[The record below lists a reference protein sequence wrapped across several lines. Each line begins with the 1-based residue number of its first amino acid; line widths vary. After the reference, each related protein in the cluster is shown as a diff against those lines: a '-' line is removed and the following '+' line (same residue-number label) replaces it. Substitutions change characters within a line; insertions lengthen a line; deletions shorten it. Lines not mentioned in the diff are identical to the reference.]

1 MTVFAWVIIIGC
13 ILCAYKGIPLIIL
26 PKQEIQ
32 PPKMVKAFNIEI
44 TNPDLKLEA
53 QNLVERTEI
62 YGMTYENLR
71 KEYDHN
77 EQELIKEQRSPIQ
90 SFEMV
95 QELTAKS
102 LRLLTQMNDIESKTL
117 KCNNRLKQIALEEVT
132 KYRQLQAEEIK
143 YE

>member
-1 MTVFAWVIIIGC
+1 MTVFACVIIIGC

-26 PKQEIQ
+26 PKQEVQ
-32 PPKMVKAFNIEI
+32 SPKVVKAFNIEI

-53 QNLVERTEI
+53 QNLIERTEI

-71 KEYDHN
+71 REYDHN
-77 EQELIKEQRSPIQ
+77 EKELIKEQRSPIN
-90 SFEMV
+90 SFEII

-132 KYRQLQAEEIK
+132 KYRQLQVEEIK

>member
-1 MTVFAWVIIIGC
+1 MTVFAWVIIIST
-13 ILCAYKGIPLIIL
+13 IICAYKGIALINL
-26 PKQEIQ
+26 PKQEVQ
-32 PPKMVKAFNIEI
+32 VPKEIKAFNIEI

-53 QNLVERTEI
+53 NNLLERTEI

-77 EQELIKEQRSPIQ
+77 EQELIKEQRSPIH
-90 SFEMV
+90 SFEMI

-132 KYRQLQAEEIK
+132 KYRQLQVEEIK

>member
-1 MTVFAWVIIIGC
+1 MTVFAWVIIIGT
-13 ILCAYKGIPLIIL
+13 IICAYKGIPLINL
-26 PKQEIQ
+26 PKQEVQ
-32 PPKMVKAFNIEI
+32 APKKIKAFNIEI

-53 QNLVERTEI
+53 NNLLERTEI
-62 YGMTYENLR
+62 YGMQYENLR

-132 KYRQLQAEEIK
+132 RCRQLQVEEIK

>member
-1 MTVFAWVIIIGC
+1 MTVFACVIIIGC

-26 PKQEIQ
+26 PKQEVQ
-32 PPKMVKAFNIEI
+32 SSKVVKAFNIEI

-53 QNLVERTEI
+53 QNLIERTEI

-71 KEYDHN
+71 REYDHN
-77 EQELIKEQRSPIQ
+77 EQELIKEQRSLMQ
-90 SFEMV
+90 SFEIV

-132 KYRQLQAEEIK
+132 KYRQLQVEEIK

>member
-1 MTVFAWVIIIGC
+1 MTVFAWVIIIGT
-13 ILCAYKGIPLIIL
+13 IICAYKGISLINL
-26 PKQEIQ
+26 PKQEVQ
-32 PPKMVKAFNIEI
+32 APKEIKAFNIEI

-53 QNLVERTEI
+53 NNLLERTEI

-71 KEYDHN
+71 KEYDYN
-77 EQELIKEQRSPIQ
+77 EQELIKEQKSPMQ
-90 SFEMV
+90 SFEIV

-132 KYRQLQAEEIK
+132 KYRQLQVEEIK

>member
-1 MTVFAWVIIIGC
+1 MTVFAWMIIIGT
-13 ILCAYKGIPLIIL
+13 IICAYKGISLINL
-26 PKQEIQ
+26 PKQEIHA
-32 PPKMVKAFNIEI
+32 PKEIKAFNIEI

-53 QNLVERTEI
+53 SNLLERTEI

-71 KEYDHN
+71 KEYNHN

-90 SFEMV
+90 SFGMI

-102 LRLLTQMNDIESKTL
+102 LRLLMQMNDIESKTL